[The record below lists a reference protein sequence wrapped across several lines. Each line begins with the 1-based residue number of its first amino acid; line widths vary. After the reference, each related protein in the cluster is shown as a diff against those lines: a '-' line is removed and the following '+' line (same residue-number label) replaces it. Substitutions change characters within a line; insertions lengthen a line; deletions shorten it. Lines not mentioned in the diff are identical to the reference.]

1 MDAELDGARLWWIA
15 SGLLLALE
23 LFSGTVF
30 LLLLAIGLACAGL
43 VAWGGGAVPLQM
55 LTAAL
60 IGGGAM
66 LALRTWRRRRR
77 GDAPP
82 DIGLALDRGQ
92 AVHVSRRRHRQRPVP
107 RRALGRP
114 LHRRHPGRTGPVHRR
129 IHHRRCRGHDAAR
142 APGNTP
148 NACNTLN
155 AKELVMDV
163 LAPVIHRRPRSCTRC
178 SSRSPPSARSAR

>member
-1 MDAELDGARLWWIA
+1 MDADLDGARLWWIA

-43 VAWGGGAVPLQM
+43 VAWGGGAVTLQM

-66 LALRTWRRRRR
+66 LALRTWRRRPR

-82 DIGLALDRGQ
+82 HIGLVLDRGQ
-92 AVHVSRRRHRQRPVP
+92 AVHVSRWRADGTASVQYRGAHWVVRCTDDTPAAQAQSTGEFTIVDVEGTMLRVRPAIP
-107 RRALGRP
+107 A
-114 LHRRHPGRTGPVHRR
+114 
-129 IHHRRCRGHDAAR
+129 
-142 APGNTP
+142 TP
-148 NACNTLN
+148 ST
-155 AKELVMDV
+155 
-163 LAPVIHRRPRSCTRC
+163 PRS
-178 SSRSPPSARSAR
+178 P

>member
-1 MDAELDGARLWWIA
+1 MDADLDGARLWWIA

-66 LALRTWRRRRR
+66 LALRTWRRRPR

-92 AVHVSRRRHRQRPVP
+92 AVHV
-107 RRALGRP
+107 
-114 LHRRHPGRTGPVHRR
+114 
-129 IHHRRCRGHDAAR
+129 
-142 APGNTP
+142 
-148 NACNTLN
+148 
-155 AKELVMDV
+155 
-163 LAPVIHRRPRSCTRC
+163 
-178 SSRSPPSARSAR
+178 